1 MKIVLVGYMASG
13 KSTIGRL
20 LAKKMELR
28 FIDLDDYIEKKEGKS
43 ISDIFKINGEIYF
56 RKKEHFYL
64 KELLNLEDDFILA
77 LGGGTPCYAGNMHLI
92 NENKSVRSIYLRLKI
107 PTLVDRLIN
116 EKSKRPLVAEL
127 KNTDIPEYIAKH
139 LFERSFYYNQ
149 SVIIVGSDN
158 KTVEE
163 TITEIYELLC

>member
-13 KSTIGRL
+13 KSTIGRI

-43 ISDIFKINGEIYF
+43 ISDIFKIDGEIYF
-56 RKKEHFYL
+56 RKKEHYYL

-92 NENKSVRSIYLRLKI
+92 NEHKSVRSIYLRLKI
-107 PTLVDRLIN
+107 PTLVDRLVN

-127 KNTDIPEYIAKH
+127 KNADIPEYIAKH

-149 SVIIVGSDN
+149 SDIIIDSDN
-158 KTVEE
+158 KMVEE
-163 TITEIYELLC
+163 TVTKIFKQLS